1 MRVRHFVP
9 ISRFPKN
16 IQSTLLIHF
25 PCKFHIIEI
34 ENKWKSRPTSES
46 GWWLGTFFIVP
57 SIWIDQSNWLMF
69 FRGVETTNHIQI
81 SFFFLVVLVLWSAV
95 SLAALLAAPAFCGGW
110 IPDFIYRLPGSQMK
124 IFMIIIGIIGVS
136 VIDG

>member
-1 MRVRHFVP
+1 MVRQCHNVRSKYPAPCMRYKLQSKQIQNLNESSCVQVPSPNRKDIGKALFKKHEAKNKNLARRFDSPEKYHGSRVRHFVP

-57 SIWIDQSNWLMF
+57 SIWIDQSN
-69 FRGVETTNHIQI
+69 
-81 SFFFLVVLVLWSAV
+81 
-95 SLAALLAAPAFCGGW
+95 
-110 IPDFIYRLPGSQMK
+110 
-124 IFMIIIGIIGVS
+124 
-136 VIDG
+136 

>member
-1 MRVRHFVP
+1 MAANFHLRPNELSFFGVSLRVRHFVP

-57 SIWIDQSNWLMF
+57 SIWIDQSN
-69 FRGVETTNHIQI
+69 
-81 SFFFLVVLVLWSAV
+81 
-95 SLAALLAAPAFCGGW
+95 
-110 IPDFIYRLPGSQMK
+110 
-124 IFMIIIGIIGVS
+124 
-136 VIDG
+136 